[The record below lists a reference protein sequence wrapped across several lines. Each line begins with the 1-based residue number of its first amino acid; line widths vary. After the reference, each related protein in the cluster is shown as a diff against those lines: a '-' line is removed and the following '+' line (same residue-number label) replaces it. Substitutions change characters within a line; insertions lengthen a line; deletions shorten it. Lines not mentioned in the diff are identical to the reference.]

1 MQGRKGAEVA
11 AQKLVDSGEAAT
23 LKEAYSLRA
32 RKAAEAAA
40 QIIVDSGEAATLEE
54 AWSMIG
60 RKGAEAAAQKLVD
73 SGEAATLKEAYSLQ
87 ARKGAEAAAQK
98 LVDSGDV
105 ATLEEAYSLQGRIR
119 AEAAAQTLV
128 DSGEAATLEE
138 AYSLQGRR
146 AQRGLVDK
154 HGKDALHRMQSDRSV
169 RTAKQRGLRT
179 KYPGVRWQ
187 KKQDRKTHKS
197 LDEGPVD
204 PEMTRGF
211 WRVCFSYQGKFYSV
225 GSGYA
230 NEEEAA
236 RAHDA
241 YVRANGMSRRL
252 HFPDERD
259 GSNATDATS
268 NVHRL
273 RGGALIPYR
282 KSDIG
287 RAMDEFISFV
297 FHPKLRSS
305 ALEWHGARQF
315 LIDELLGG
323 ALTPQSLFV
332 PVLSAT
338 LGQCIVERVLKFGLS
353 QHLNVSY
360 RSNSTLLR
368 SAVIAPVGEEV
379 KFRLG
384 LHYPCGWLFVH
395 GLVQIIPRSTV
406 VAAYAF
412 LIPLSDRLLAHLIG
426 HMPPLLSSVILRARG
441 LYATRLFPICVY
453 ASALTFARALVVT
466 SR

>member
-197 LDEGPVD
+197 LDDGPVD